1 MNWFKSLFTKPK
13 PETESSMVIF
23 FDNRSVE
30 VPDKLTIQELR
41 MLRFF
46 PPEVIDALEVARD
59 NRVIH

>member
-1 MNWFKSLFTKPK
+1 MKWFKSLFTKPK
-13 PETESSMVIF
+13 PEPESSMVIF

-46 PPEVIDALEVARD
+46 PPEIIDALEVARD